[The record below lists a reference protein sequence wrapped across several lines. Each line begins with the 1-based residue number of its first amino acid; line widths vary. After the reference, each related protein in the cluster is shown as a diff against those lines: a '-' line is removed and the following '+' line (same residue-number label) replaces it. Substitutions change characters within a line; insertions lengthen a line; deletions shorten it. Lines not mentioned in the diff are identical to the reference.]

1 MINFRNIENNTFKF
15 YNDIN
20 YIYGQNGSGK
30 TNIMEAIYYLSCAK
44 SFRGVRDS
52 DIIMKTKEHFFL
64 EGKVVSK
71 NKTSK
76 IEIGNNTKNKNIYIN
91 KKQIRKNADLF
102 GIFYPVIF
110 SPQDIF
116 IVQGAPSVRR
126 KCIDRLIA
134 SLEGNYIKILKDYNY
149 AIEERNKLL
158 RDMPDSEEDV
168 YAAFE
173 EVLVKNGLKI
183 SEFRMKYIDI
193 INSFISPI
201 YKHLTDNFDAL
212 NVFYKSSFDMESQV
226 NLKSKYKDSRNRD
239 IILKRTT
246 LGPHLDD
253 VEIFLNNE
261 KAKYFASTGEQKTIG
276 IAIRLAEARVYG
288 SINNEVPVLLL
299 DDIFSELDESRREHL
314 INSFFNKGQIIITS
328 PDKCQV
334 KGDVNYIKM
343 ENLDA

>member
-1 MINFRNIENNTFKF
+1 MINFRNIKNHNFKF
-15 YNDIN
+15 SNRIN

-71 NKTSK
+71 NKTSQ
-76 IEIGNNTKNKNIYIN
+76 IEIGNNIENKKIYIN
-91 KKQIRKNADLF
+91 KNEIRKNADLF
-102 GIFYPVIF
+102 SIFYPVIF

-116 IVQGAPSVRR
+116 IVQGTPSVRR
-126 KCIDRLIA
+126 KYIDRLIA
-134 SLEGNYIKILKDYNY
+134 SVEGNYIKVLKDYNY
-149 AIEERNKLL
+149 AMEERNRLL
-158 RDMPDSEEDV
+158 RDIPDSEEEV
-168 YAAFE
+168 YTAFE

-183 SEFRMKYIDI
+183 YKFRMKYINI
-193 INSFISPI
+193 INSFLSPI
-201 YKHLTDNFDAL
+201 YKHLTGNADLLSA
-212 NVFYKSSFDMESQV
+212 FYKSSFNIESQV
-226 NLKSKYKDSRNRD
+226 HLKSRYRNSRERD
-239 IILKRTT
+239 RILKRTT

-253 VEIFLNNE
+253 IEIFLNNE

-276 IAIRLAEARVYG
+276 IAIRVAEARVY
-288 SINNEVPVLLL
+288 SFANNEAPVLLL
-299 DDIFSELDESRREHL
+299 DDIFSELDELRREHL

-328 PDKCQV
+328 PEKYQV

-343 ENLDA
+343 ENLGE